1 MLNLYRLEMNS
12 SAILNS
18 TLYPEQP
25 FYTILLNYFVIPL
38 VLGNFLDVGFTKL
51 IGSQNCSFDGKERV
65 CNIAGSKIP
74 AYGREALRSLLQLL
88 VVFLILRAFSTYFK
102 NTLYPIFGLG
112 IFLYSQ
118 TDLFEDF
125 RRLINSF
132 LFMIKH
138 N

>member
-1 MLNLYRLEMNS
+1 MNS

-25 FYTILLNYFVIPL
+25 FYTILLNYFLMPL
-38 VLGNFLDVGFTKL
+38 VVGNFLDVGFTKL
-51 IGSQNCSFDGKERV
+51 VGSQNCSFDGKERI
-65 CNIAGSKIP
+65 CTIAGSKIP
-74 AYGREALRSLLQLL
+74 AYAREALRSLLQLL
-88 VVFLILRAFSTYFK
+88 VIFLVLRAFSAYFK

-132 LFMIKH
+132 LFMIKY

>member
-1 MLNLYRLEMNS
+1 MNS

-25 FYTILLNYFVIPL
+25 FYTIILQYFLAPL
-38 VLGNFLDVGFTKL
+38 ILGNFIDVGFTKL
-51 IGSQNCSFDGKERV
+51 IGSQHCSFDGKERV

-88 VVFLILRAFSTYFK
+88 AIFLTLKYFSTQFK
-102 NTLYPIFGLG
+102 NTLFPIFGLG
-112 IFLYSQ
+112 IFIYSQ

-125 RRLINSF
+125 RRLINSL
-132 LFMIKH
+132 LFIIKH